1 MLLQDV
7 TKIVFSRHNSLP
19 RTSIVFAVCFLAG
32 FMALN
37 IFSFTQNSK
46 RIGLIE
52 TINRE
57 NLPRE
62 LTDIQEVLTKLDI
75 VLDNE
80 RLLPE
85 EKKEKFDAYMGHLK
99 LKLTT
104 LQNDHLS
111 NIDSNDL
118 TQNFVSIYGTLDGM
132 EELES
137 KSGLR
142 DPKVIKELSAY
153 LHNAAAHFYDIDK
166 ITQYFHRN
174 KIDTI
179 LGELRS
185 KESYLLGISL
195 IFVILG
201 TLMIIFLLVDLFRRG
216 ELLERA
222 NQAERLKN
230 SFFAMMS
237 HEIRT
242 PINGILG
249 TMTLLN
255 DTQLDEKQLHLT
267 GIVQSS
273 AESLLVI
280 VNDVLDYSKI
290 EAGKLQLEYS
300 DFNIHVLL
308 KNLFGLIRPLADK
321 KKLQLSYTVQD
332 TIPSILH
339 TDPARLRQ
347 ILLNFLSNAIKFTDK
362 GSVTLT
368 VKEEFQHTSGGRTR
382 MLRFEVSDTGMG
394 ISEESQSYLFREF
407 SQVDG
412 SYTRRFEGTGLGLAI
427 CRRLTSMMRGDV
439 GVQSAIGKGSTFWF
453 YFPLIEGKG
462 AAHDIEYA
470 GDISISDKVANIL
483 LVEDNPTNQM
493 IAEAFL
499 KQGGHKVD
507 VVDNGRK
514 AVAAVQA
521 KNYDVVFM
529 DIAMP
534 EMDGLA
540 ATKAIRALPGK
551 PDVPIIAMTAHAMR
565 GDREECLSIGMN
577 DYITKPLSKEMLL
590 QRVALWMSKNSSG
603 TTEET
608 YPELVSE
615 QEAVQEA
622 VAEISDE
629 HFNQIVKDLGV
640 EILAPFSKNF
650 YADLIATGSAMLDA
664 ANAQQWED
672 AKRHAHSLKSSTLS
686 FGLGRLSALA
696 MAIEKQCKETGRAE
710 QSTLDAWQPAVK
722 TAIAALN
729 ERFKAINI
737 EPIG

>member
-1 MLLQDV
+1 MLLQDI

-19 RTSIVFAVCFLAG
+19 RTSILFAVCFLAG

-62 LTDIQEVLTKLDI
+62 LTDIQEILTKLDI
-75 VLDNE
+75 ALDNE
-80 RLLPE
+80 HLLPQ
-85 EKKEKFDAYMGHLK
+85 EKEQKFDAYMGHLK
-99 LKLTT
+99 EKLTT
-104 LQNDHLS
+104 LQNDQLS
-111 NIDSNDL
+111 NINSNDL

-132 EELES
+132 EELQN
-137 KSGLR
+137 KSGLS
-142 DPKVIKELSAY
+142 DPKTTKQLSAY
-153 LHNAAAHFYDIDK
+153 LHDAAAHFYDIDK
-166 ITQYFHRN
+166 ISQYYHRN
-174 KIDTI
+174 KIDAI
-179 LGELRS
+179 LGELRA

-255 DTQLDEKQLHLT
+255 DTQLDEKQTRLSD
-267 GIVQSS
+267 IVQNS

-290 EAGKLQLEYS
+290 EAGKLQLEHS
-300 DFNIHVLL
+300 DFNIHTLL
-308 KNLFGLIRPLADK
+308 KNLFDLIRPLADK
-321 KKLQLSYTVQD
+321 KKLHFSYTVQAS
-332 TIPSILH
+332 IPPVLH

-362 GSVTLT
+362 GSVTLA
-368 VKEEFQHTSGGRTR
+368 VKEEFHLTSGGRTR
-382 MLRFEVSDTGMG
+382 MLRFDVTDTGMG
-394 ISEESQSYLFREF
+394 ISEESQSHLFREF

-427 CRRLTSMMRGDV
+427 CRRLTNMMGGDV
-439 GVQSAIGKGSTFWF
+439 GVQSTIGKGSTFWF
-453 YFPLIEGKG
+453 YFPLVEGKG
-462 AAHDIEYA
+462 AAQEIEYT
-470 GDISISDKVANIL
+470 GDIAISDKIANIL

-514 AVAAVQA
+514 AVTAVQA
-521 KNYDVVFM
+521 KNYDIVFM

-551 PDVPIIAMTAHAMR
+551 ADIPIIAMTAHAMR
-565 GDREECLSIGMN
+565 GDREECLSVGMN
-577 DYITKPLSKEMLL
+577 DYLTKPLSKEMLM
-590 QRVALWMSKNSSG
+590 QRVAIWTSKTHG
-603 TTEET
+603 ET
-608 YPELVSE
+608 K
-615 QEAVQEA
+615 QEAVPVENSEPQP

-629 HFNQIVKDLGV
+629 HFNQIVNDLGV

-650 YADLIATGSAMLDA
+650 YADLMTTGAAMLDA
-664 ANAQQWED
+664 AKTGAWD
-672 AKRHAHSLKSSTLS
+672 VTKRHAHSLKSSTLS
-686 FGLGRLSALA
+686 FGLARLSALA
-696 MAIEKQCKETGRAE
+696 FSIEKQCKETGRAE
-710 QSTLDAWQPAVK
+710 QSTLDAWDPAVK

-729 ERFKAINI
+729 QRFKSINI